1 MEINPIKTERDYENA
16 LHRVEELW
24 DAPKDSPAGD
34 ELEVL
39 SGLVESYERSR
50 YAIDLPG
57 PIEAIK
63 FRLEQSGKD
72 FGSLIGVIGS
82 RTRVYEVMR
91 GARPLSLNM
100 VRKLHARFGIPAE
113 ILIQPVK
120 RSARKPRLRS
130 PARPSTPRRA
140 RRNG

>member
-1 MEINPIKTERDYENA
+1 MEINPIKTERDYDMA

-24 DAPKDSPAGD
+24 DAATGSPESD

-39 SGLVESYERSR
+39 VSLVEAYERR
-50 YAIDLPG
+50 NYPIDLPS

-63 FRLEQSGKD
+63 FRLEQSEEGIR
-72 FGSLIGVIGS
+72 SLIGVIGS

-100 VRKLHARFGIPAE
+100 VRKLHERFGIPAE
-113 ILIQPVK
+113 VLIQPI
-120 RSARKPRLRS
+120 RLRVRKS
-130 PARPSTPRRA
+130 GRWVRRKRPGVRGAGGRK
-140 RRNG
+140 